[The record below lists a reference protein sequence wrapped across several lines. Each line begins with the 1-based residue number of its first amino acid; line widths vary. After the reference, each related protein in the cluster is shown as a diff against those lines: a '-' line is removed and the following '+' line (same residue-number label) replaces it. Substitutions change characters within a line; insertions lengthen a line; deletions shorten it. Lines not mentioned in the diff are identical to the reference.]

1 MKKITT
7 VALLVLSG
15 AMVCFPAFA
24 AKGSTGSDGAS
35 QALAH
40 TKANTAKS
48 KAGVI
53 AGADKKKFLYLDM
66 VQRKHS
72 QSIRNAVIVYEHPG
86 LKKQACDAKDAKSV
100 SECLRSP
107 ST

>member
-7 VALLVLSG
+7 VALLVLTG
-15 AMVCFPAFA
+15 AMVCSPAFA
-24 AKGSTGSDGAS
+24 ANGTTGDGSAA
-35 QALAH
+35 QALTL

-48 KAGVI
+48 KAA

-86 LKKQACDAKDAKSV
+86 MKKQACDAKNV

>member
-15 AMVCFPAFA
+15 VMVCSRAFA
-24 AKGSTGSDGAS
+24 VNGTTSGGNAS
-35 QALAH
+35 QAL
-40 TKANTAKS
+40 TQSKANPARS
-48 KAGVI
+48 KAGS
-53 AGADKKKFLYLDM
+53 GADKKKFLYLDM
-66 VQRKHS
+66 VQRKHP
-72 QSIRNAVIVYEHPG
+72 QSIRNAVIVYENPA
-86 LKKQACDAKDAKSV
+86 LNKQHCDANDAKSV

>member
-7 VALLVLSG
+7 AALLVLTG
-15 AMVCFPAFA
+15 AMVCSSAFA
-24 AKGSTGSDGAS
+24 ANGTTGGNNAS
-35 QALAH
+35 QASAFMLA
-40 TKANTAKS
+40 KANAAKS
-48 KAGVI
+48 KAPSGM
-53 AGADKKKFLYLDM
+53 DKKKFLYLDM
-66 VQRKHS
+66 VQRKHP

-86 LKKQACDAKDAKSV
+86 LKKQACDVNDAKSV